1 VLRHADDVKGV
12 EAKAFS
18 STHRNKVCE
27 VDPAPG
33 ERKPRIAGLA
43 SLELVALP

>member
-1 VLRHADDVKGV
+1 M

-27 VDPAPG
+27 VDP
-33 ERKPRIAGLA
+33 ERGTAGA
-43 SLELVALP
+43 AF